1 MLGRGLLI
9 VIVLVFATMGCNS
22 LPSKGKSK
30 RPPILQGN
38 NSDIRE
44 GLLARIPIGTSRGEA
59 ERVIQLLGLELTP
72 ESGFGFEPRD
82 VIGCQYSG
90 RKGLLGEAT
99 WIIEIK
105 CPDGKVADII
115 CEQIG
120 VGF

>member
-9 VIVLVFATMGCNS
+9 IIVLVFASMGCNP
-22 LPSKGKSK
+22 LPSIGKSK

-44 GLLARIPIGTSRGEA
+44 RLLARIPIGTSRGEA
-59 ERVIQLLGLELTP
+59 ERVIQSLGLELTP

-82 VIGCQYSG
+82 VIACQYSG
-90 RKGLLGEAT
+90 RKGVFGEAT
-99 WIIEIK
+99 WIIEIN

-120 VGF
+120 VGL